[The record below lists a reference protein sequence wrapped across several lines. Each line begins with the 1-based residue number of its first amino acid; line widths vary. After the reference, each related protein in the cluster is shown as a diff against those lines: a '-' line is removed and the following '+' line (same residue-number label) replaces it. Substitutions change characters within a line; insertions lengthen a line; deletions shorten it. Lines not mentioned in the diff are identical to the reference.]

1 MLRTLNRGAK
11 ALERAVQVELRLES
25 RLELHLDSRLELHLV
40 LQLEPPKREPAVAW
54 WARDRGFRCG
64 ISAAIVRTARGSSG
78 LSQV

>member
-11 ALERAVQVELRLES
+11 ALERAVQMEL
-25 RLELHLDSRLELHLV
+25 RLELHLV

-78 LSQV
+78 LSQA